1 MSKYVLEEHNG
12 EGRIVGIP
20 VSQKSELGLLIG
32 DTKEQLECGL
42 PMNGKVYRCSDI
54 KEMEAKIE
62 DLQQELNNRPQWI
75 SVDDNAPINDDSLYA
90 VNTKTGPI
98 WCYLN
103 KYSDYG
109 SRDMWQTLGNDDFE
123 MCGTEYIEYPL
134 PPPPTQED

>member
-62 DLQQELNNRPQWI
+62 ELQQELNSRPQWI
-75 SVDDNAPINDDSLYA
+75 SVEDGEPEQGKHYWHTHVKTDGTYTPVYRGVYLKSIKAMDVGKVTMNFTHYAESNAPL
-90 VNTKTGPI
+90 
-98 WCYLN
+98 
-103 KYSDYG
+103 
-109 SRDMWQTLGNDDFE
+109 
-123 MCGTEYIEYPL
+123 
-134 PPPPTQED
+134 PPTQED